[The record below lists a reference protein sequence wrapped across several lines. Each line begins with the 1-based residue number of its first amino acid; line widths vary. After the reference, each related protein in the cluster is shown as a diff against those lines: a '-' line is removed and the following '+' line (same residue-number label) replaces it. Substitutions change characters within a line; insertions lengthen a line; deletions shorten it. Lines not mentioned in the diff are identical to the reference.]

1 MQFPNYTDNERSQ
14 VHFNTTP
21 TTAETPATS
30 SLHSLA
36 QAFAQLTD
44 QRHKRG
50 LRYALTPL
58 LVILVLAKLCGADT
72 PSAIADWAHNRAPSL
87 IKALQLS
94 WKRMPHHAT
103 WRRILASAIDL
114 TQFEA
119 VAGEFLRQL
128 TPEAAVL
135 LNLDGKVLRGTIPGG
150 ETQGAH
156 LLALQESKSNAVV
169 EQTRLQPGENEISA
183 AKRLLPEAD
192 LRGKI
197 VSGDA
202 IFAQQ
207 ELSRQVVAGGGD
219 YLWQVKDNQASLKSE
234 LADYFVQCGA
244 RHPEVETIVQLD
256 KGHGRLEVR
265 QLSLSSRMADRL
277 EWPHI
282 SQVFKLEREA
292 EEMRSGKKT
301 VQVRYGITSI
311 APADADAARILELA
325 RGHWGIEN
333 GLHYRRDVTLGEDK
347 CRMKSHRAGQALA
360 IVNNL
365 TIGLIRHA
373 GWENVAEARRHY
385 QAHMGKAWRLIVKPP
400 G

>member
-1 MQFPNYTDNERSQ
+1 M
-14 VHFNTTP
+14 HFNTP
-21 TTAETPATS
+21 PPTAETAATP
-30 SLHSLA
+30 SLYSLA

-72 PSAIADWAHNRAPSL
+72 PSALADWAHNRAPSL
-87 IKALQLS
+87 KKALQLS
-94 WKRMPHHAT
+94 WKRMPHQAT
-103 WRRILASAIDL
+103 WRRILACAIDL

-128 TPEAAVL
+128 TPETAQA
-135 LNLDGKVLRGTIPGG
+135 LNLDGKILRGTIPGG
-150 ETQGAH
+150 ATQGAH
-156 LLALQESKSNAVV
+156 LLALHDSASNAVV
-169 EQTRLQPGENEISA
+169 KQTRLQAGENEISA

-202 IFAQQ
+202 IFAQR

-219 YLWQVKDNQASLKSE
+219 YLWQVKENQASLKKE
-234 LADYFVQCGA
+234 LADYFAKCGA
-244 RHPEVETIVQLD
+244 HHPEVETIVQLD
-256 KGHGRLEVR
+256 KGHGRIEVR
-265 QLSLSSRMADRL
+265 HLSLSSRWADQW

-292 EEMRSGKKT
+292 EEMRSGRKT
-301 VQVRYGITSI
+301 VQERYGITSLG
-311 APADADAARILELA
+311 PAEANAARILELV
-325 RGHWGIEN
+325 RGHWGVEN
-333 GLHYRRDVTLGEDK
+333 GLHYRRDVTFGEDK
-347 CRMKSHRAGQALA
+347 CRMKAYRAGQALA

-365 TIGLIRHA
+365 TLGLIRHA
-373 GWENVAEARRHY
+373 GWTNVAEARRHY
-385 QAHMGKAWRLIVKPP
+385 QAHIRKAWKLIVQPP
-400 G
+400 S